1 MPGGGTRRGVVEGGV
16 LSRVNRQRVDVDPP
30 APPCSDVMA
39 MVETAL
45 AATTSRARG
54 LLGSHMGALHA
65 DRCLPFYAFYL
76 LASLPSQSAAALF
89 CEQLCRY
96 TSAVSNLPGI
106 MEADSGALRE
116 KNGGA
121 LRCTVVTQKSA
132 HSTSAATIL
141 QERRELNIGLY
152 EYLRIGD
159 ESSFIST
166 GCSLRLELSLA
177 PLQHDKAFRRTQT
190 YEL

>member
-1 MPGGGTRRGVVEGGV
+1 MVVDGVENALGTARTEKLERVGMPGGGTRRGVVEGGV

-116 KNGGA
+116 ENGV
-121 LRCTVVTQKSA
+121 CTADSA
-132 HSTSAATIL
+132 GPRPYSRYSKVCAQHLSG
-141 QERRELNIGLY
+141 NY
-152 EYLRIGD
+152 P
-159 ESSFIST
+159 
-166 GCSLRLELSLA
+166 LE
-177 PLQHDKAFRRTQT
+177 
-190 YEL
+190 